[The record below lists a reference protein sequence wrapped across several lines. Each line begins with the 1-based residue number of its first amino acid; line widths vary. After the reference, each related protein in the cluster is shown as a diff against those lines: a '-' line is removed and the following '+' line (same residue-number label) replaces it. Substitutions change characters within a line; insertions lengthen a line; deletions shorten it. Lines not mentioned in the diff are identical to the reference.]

1 MSKFERIHYKII
13 ADFLKKIHGD
23 ISKDDLVEGLSIYFK
38 DENPSFSKEIFKKA
52 CYIKEL
58 SQ

>member
-23 ISKDDLVEGLSIYFK
+23 ISKDELVEGLSNYLK
-38 DENPSFSKEIFKKA
+38 NENPSFSKEIFKKG
-52 CYIKEL
+52 CYLKEL
-58 SQ
+58 S